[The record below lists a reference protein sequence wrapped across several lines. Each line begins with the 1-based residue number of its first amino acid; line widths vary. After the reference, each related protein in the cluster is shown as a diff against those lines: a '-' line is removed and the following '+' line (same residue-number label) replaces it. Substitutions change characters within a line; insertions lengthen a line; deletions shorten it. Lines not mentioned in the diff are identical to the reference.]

1 MAAHGNSA
9 AAGEFEIAFL
19 WDAEVVRVAWGRIII
34 HQNAQGARPQR
45 TGAHSG
51 YAAYSGTTSGLSSPS
66 GIEYLC
72 PVFFQAPPSV
82 KS

>member
-1 MAAHGNSA
+1 MGTAPR
-9 AAGEFEIAFL
+9 GEFEIAFL
-19 WDAEVVRVAWGRIII
+19 LDAEVVRVAWGRIII
-34 HQNAQGARPQR
+34 HQNAQGTRPQR

-51 YAAYSGTTSGLSSPS
+51 YAAYSGGATFTSGLSSPS